1 MLLPLQQLFVTRLVI
16 RLMTIDKNTIPRI
29 ARLARLEIALE
40 RQSALSEELASIL
53 SWVEQLN
60 ALDTAEVEPLASVT
74 GHDLPLREDKVTT
87 GNAPD
92 AVLSNA
98 PEKTS
103 NFFVVPKVV
112 E

>member
-16 RLMTIDKNTIPRI
+16 RLMTIDKDTIPRI
-29 ARLARLEIALE
+29 ARLARLEIAPE
-40 RQSALSEELASIL
+40 RQSALSDELASIL
-53 SWVEQLN
+53 SWVEQLS
-60 ALDTAEVEPLASVT
+60 ALDTSEVEPLASVT
-74 GHDLPLREDKVTT
+74 GHDLPLRDDKVTA
-87 GNAPD
+87 GNDPV